1 VHGHGDGPQDRL
13 SRQAAL
19 AVAVVAAFLA
29 IATFLGNESVK
40 EAIQGQT
47 KVSDAHSE
55 QTTFDT
61 QDEIF
66 ESDQALFSVFEQAD
80 DQGLASTAKAASKA
94 LRGTAKKVP
103 AERKRLEEVLKEN
116 KDEVAHA
123 NTQHRDYELAEVLLQ
138 IAIVLA
144 SVAIIARRRF
154 LLYGGYG
161 LAAVG
166 VIILAVGYTA

>member
-1 VHGHGDGPQDRL
+1 VHGHGDGPHDAL

-19 AVAVVAAFLA
+19 SVAVVAAFLA

-40 EAIQGQT
+40 DAIQGQT

-66 ESDQALFSVFEQAD
+66 QSDQALFSVFERAS
-80 DQGLASTAKAASKA
+80 DQGLSATAKAASKA

-103 AERKRLEEVLKEN
+103 AERKRLEEALKEN
-116 KDEVAHA
+116 KNEVAQA
-123 NTQHRDYELAEVLLQ
+123 NKQHRDYELAEVLLQ

-154 LLYGGYG
+154 LLFGGYG
-161 LAAVG
+161 LATVG
-166 VIILAVGYTA
+166 VVILVVGYAA